1 MYASIGSFS
10 LRCLRII
17 VWMFLMRYT
26 FRRLRSEID
35 KLLGSDRILCL
46 VVAIETAL
54 ADERY
59 EVRTRRC
66 SLTDC
71 ALNE

>member
-1 MYASIGSFS
+1 MSAVWVS
-10 LRCLRII
+10 RCVLDAH
-17 VWMFLMRYT
+17 
-26 FRRLRSEID
+26 RLRSEID

-59 EVRTRRC
+59 EVRIRSSPHMLRARVR
-66 SLTDC
+66 S
-71 ALNE
+71 EQV